1 MWWCLGFLGGRGGKK
16 QEESERTEI
25 SKGVH
30 IMVLIKGKVVC
41 VTGASGYIAS
51 WLVKLLLDR
60 GYAVKATVRSLS
72 PSSFAAAA
80 NVEVC
85 DAASSLAAASL
96 PPLSRM
102 EAPLLYIRLCLGV
115 EEKVKFE
122 SPESHRSDFGGER
135 KPISNSDQIRSSQ
148 KWRLSIPPDSSRRD
162 ETPAPNRVKIGRRM
176 QPHAPPEIRR
186 VRSTRPH
193 APHALQRKKMSA
205 DHAPTRAL
213 MHALKHIHASTL

>member
-1 MWWCLGFLGGRGGKK
+1 MF
-16 QEESERTEI
+16 
-25 SKGVH
+25 
-30 IMVLIKGKVVC
+30 
-41 VTGASGYIAS
+41 
-51 WLVKLLLDR
+51 DR
-60 GYAVKATVRSLS
+60 NTR
-72 PSSFAAAA
+72 SSFAAAA

-115 EEKVKFE
+115 EEKWVQRNVILGDYQEHTACCCVQRGLGMRLYVTGDWSLGTTIGIRVKFE

-213 MHALKHIHASTL
+213 MR